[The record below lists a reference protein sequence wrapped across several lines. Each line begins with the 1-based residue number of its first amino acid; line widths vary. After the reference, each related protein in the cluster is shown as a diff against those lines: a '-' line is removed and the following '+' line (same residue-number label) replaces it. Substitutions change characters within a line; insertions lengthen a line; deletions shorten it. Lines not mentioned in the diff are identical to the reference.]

1 MIRRSLLTLTLVLG
15 LAVSAL
21 AADLNGKWSGSVETP
36 NGPLELT
43 YEFKAEGETLSGTVT
58 SAMGSLPI
66 SNGKVTGDV
75 LTWDVALDSGKIT
88 HEAKVNTTGDEIA
101 VKATG
106 DWGVAE
112 YVVKKVVAPQQ

>member
-1 MIRRSLLTLTLVLG
+1 MIRRSLLTLALSLG
-15 LAVSAL
+15 LAIPLL
-21 AADLNGKWSGSVETP
+21 AADPNGKWSGAVETP
-36 NGPLELT
+36 NGPMELT
-43 YEFKAEGETLSGTVT
+43 YEFKAEGEILTGTVT

-66 SNGKVTGDV
+66 SNGKVAGDV

-88 HEAKVNTTGDEIA
+88 HEATVNTTGDEIA

-112 YVVKKVVAPQQ
+112 YVVKKVAEPAQ